1 MLTYI
6 LIAAIAFCIF
16 QIILQSRKMNKI
28 GKQFK
33 ETKLQQEEE
42 K

>member
-16 QIILQSRKMNKI
+16 QIILQSRKMSKI
-28 GKQFK
+28 GKQFE
-33 ETKLQQEEE
+33 ETELQQKKE